1 MSQKSQSTVAI
12 CIAVVLI
19 IWMLRGS
26 LCELHMRL
34 GGAEFAAFLQC
45 KQ

>member
-1 MSQKSQSTVAI
+1 MSQKPLLTI
-12 CIAVVLI
+12 TILIAMVLVFSV
-19 IWMLRGS
+19 LRGS
-26 LCELHMRL
+26 LCEIHMRL

>member
-1 MSQKSQSTVAI
+1 MSQKPLLTI
-12 CIAVVLI
+12 TILIAMVLVFSV
-19 IWMLRGS
+19 LRGS
-26 LCELHMRL
+26 LCEVHLRL

>member
-1 MSQKSQSTVAI
+1 
-12 CIAVVLI
+12 
-19 IWMLRGS
+19 RGS

>member
-1 MSQKSQSTVAI
+1 MSQKPLLVITI
-12 CIAVVLI
+12 LIAMVLVFSV
-19 IWMLRGS
+19 LRGS
-26 LCELHMRL
+26 LCEVHMRL